1 MPTQLIAAYQQV
13 VPIST
18 TGQIQ
23 ANYKVGELIAL
34 ANSYGKAV
42 LQGSPLP
49 ASSQVAYSA
58 E

>member
-1 MPTQLIAAYQQV
+1 MPAQLIAANQQV
-13 VPIST
+13 VPVCLP
-18 TGQIQ
+18 GQIH
-23 ANYKVGELIAL
+23 ANYKVGELVPL
-34 ANSYGKAV
+34 ANSYKNAV